1 MFIYTNFY
9 QIKGFFMALSKASIT
24 FGLVYIPVKLEVA
37 VKNKD
42 ISFNQLHRTTKE
54 RIRYKKF
61 CASCTEEVS
70 SKDIVKGY
78 EYEPDK
84 YVIMNDEDFE
94 KIKSPKDKSITIE
107 AFVDIKEI
115 DPIYFAKSYYIH
127 PDGAAKPFEL
137 LRTAMQSQNK
147 AAIARTVMSNKQNLV
162 SLRIKD
168 KTMIMNMMYF
178 HEEIGA
184 PPVYDSAIKVN
195 KNELDLAKTLIAS
208 MSGKFVPQDYADEY
222 QAKLK
227 AAINMKV
234 RGKEIV
240 AAKEGVPNA
249 AIDLVA
255 ALQQSLKNTG
265 ASAQKH

>member
-1 MFIYTNFY
+1 
-9 QIKGFFMALSKASIT
+9 MAFSKASIT

-37 VKNKD
+37 VKNND
-42 ISFNQLHRTTKE
+42 ISFNQLHRKTKE
-54 RIRYKKF
+54 RIHYKKF

-70 SKDIVKGY
+70 PKDIVKGY

-84 YVIMNDEDFE
+84 YVIMDDEDFE
-94 KIKSPKDKSITIE
+94 KIKTPKDKSITIE
-107 AFVDIKEI
+107 SFVDIKEI
-115 DPIYFAKSYYIH
+115 DPIYFAKSYYVH

-137 LRTAMQSQNK
+137 LRAAMQSQNK

-162 SLRIKD
+162 SIRIKD
-168 KTMIMNMMYF
+168 KTMIMNLMYF

-184 PPVYDSAIKVN
+184 PPVYDSSVKVS
-195 KNELDLAKTLIAS
+195 KNELELAKNLIAS
-208 MSGKFVPQDYADEY
+208 MSGKFNPQDYKDEY
-222 QAKLK
+222 QAKLR
-227 AAINMKV
+227 AAIDMKI

-240 AAKEGVPNA
+240 ASKEGVPNV

-265 ASAQKH
+265 ASAPKN